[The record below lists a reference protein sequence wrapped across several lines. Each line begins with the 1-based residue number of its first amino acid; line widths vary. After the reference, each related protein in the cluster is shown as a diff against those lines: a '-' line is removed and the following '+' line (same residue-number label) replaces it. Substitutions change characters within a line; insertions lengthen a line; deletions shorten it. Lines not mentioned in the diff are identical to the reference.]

1 MFAITRIVV
10 NIGEAWPTNLD
21 EQPGFTYLTF
31 ISEDCEMIRYPML
44 TSPSGSTTLAGSA
57 MGRQMLAQLIEKT
70 KPVVEPTLAFLD
82 FAEVDIATGSFL
94 REAVMGFRDFC
105 RNATGMI
112 YPVVA
117 NANAT
122 IEEELATYLRGRNDA
137 IWACALDAEGAAT
150 APRILGELDAGQM
163 STIQLIAQH
172 HPISAP
178 ELAKLRPDDKIGTT
192 AWNNRLA
199 TLSAKGMLKEVRHG
213 KTKLFSPVME
223 TV

>member
-1 MFAITRIVV
+1 
-10 NIGEAWPTNLD
+10 
-21 EQPGFTYLTF
+21 
-31 ISEDCEMIRYPML
+31 MIQYPML
-44 TSPSGSTTLAGSA
+44 ANPAGSTTLAGSA

-70 KPVVEPTLAFLD
+70 MPVSEPTLAFLD
-82 FAEVDIATGSFL
+82 FAKVDIATGSFL

-105 RNATGMI
+105 RNAAGMI

-137 IWACALDAEGAAT
+137 IWACTLDTDGT
-150 APRILGELDAGQM
+150 TTDPHILGELDSGQM
-163 STIQLIAQH
+163 NTIQLIAAH
-172 HPISAP
+172 YPISAP
-178 ELAKLRPDDKIGTT
+178 DLAKLRPDDKIGTT

-213 KTKLFSPVME
+213 KAKLFSPVME
-223 TV
+223 AI

>member
-1 MFAITRIVV
+1 MV
-10 NIGEAWPTNLD
+10 L
-21 EQPGFTYLTF
+21 
-31 ISEDCEMIRYPML
+31 YPML
-44 TSPSGSTTLAGSA
+44 TNPIGSATLAGSA

-70 KPVVEPTLAFLD
+70 KPVAEPTLAFLD

-105 RNATGMI
+105 RNAAGMI

-137 IWACALDAEGAAT
+137 VWACGLDADGAAT
-150 APRILGELDAGQM
+150 DPHILGELDTGQL

-172 HPISAP
+172 YPISAP

-199 TLSAKGMLKEVRHG
+199 TLSGKGMLKEVRHG

-223 TV
+223 AV